1 MATKRI
7 VRVREADGDQS
18 WGLVVDDETIE
29 GLVGSPFDGLQP
41 SGERREM
48 VSLKLLAPIETGARL
63 IGVGLNYLKHAEESN
78 LPPPEQPMLFHLP
91 STAIVGPGDDIVYP
105 TEGKVVHFEGE
116 LGVVIGRPTR
126 RVAAAD
132 ALHYVLGYTI
142 GNDVSERVIQKKEMA
157 NGCMLICKG
166 FDTFKPLGPW
176 ITTDLDPS
184 DLQLTTR
191 VNGDMKQSSSTSDLI
206 FPVPQLIEYMSAAMT
221 LLPGDIIMTGTPS
234 GVGDIQPG
242 DEIVIDIEGIGTL
255 SNPVVAER

>member
-1 MATKRI
+1 
-7 VRVREADGDQS
+7 
-18 WGLVVDDETIE
+18 
-29 GLVGSPFDGLQP
+29 
-41 SGERREM
+41 
-48 VSLKLLAPIETGARL
+48 
-63 IGVGLNYLKHAEESN
+63 
-78 LPPPEQPMLFHLP
+78 
-91 STAIVGPGDDIVYP
+91 
-105 TEGKVVHFEGE
+105 
-116 LGVVIGRPTR
+116 
-126 RVAAAD
+126 
-132 ALHYVLGYTI
+132 
-142 GNDVSERVIQKKEMA
+142 MA

-191 VNGDMKQSSSTSDLI
+191 VNGDVKQSSSTSDLI

>member
-1 MATKRI
+1 MA
-7 VRVREADGDQS
+7 S
-18 WGLVVDDETIE
+18 NVVGTITQ
-29 GLVGSPFDGLQP
+29 V
-41 SGERREM
+41 M
-48 VSLKLLAPIETGARL
+48 GA
-63 IGVGLNYLKHAEESN
+63 VVA
-78 LPPPEQPMLFHLP
+78 
-91 STAIVGPGDDIVYP
+91 
-105 TEGKVVHFEGE
+105 VHFEGE

-166 FDTFKPLGPW
+166 FATFKPLGPW

-191 VNGDMKQSSSTSDLI
+191 VNGDVKQSSSTSDLI